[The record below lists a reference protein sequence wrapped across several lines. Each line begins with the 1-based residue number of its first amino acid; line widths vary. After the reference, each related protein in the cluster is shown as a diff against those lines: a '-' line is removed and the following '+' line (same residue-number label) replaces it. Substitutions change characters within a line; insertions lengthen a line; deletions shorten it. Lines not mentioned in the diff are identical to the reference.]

1 MRKCC
6 LQLHRGCFKHL
17 YLSTRKCIKLR
28 CITAYKV
35 REYRPCNDSIL
46 ALQPFYKSWHILGSK
61 AQTVH
66 TRIQFY
72 MNREVGDAFFFCLLN
87 QCIQQMEAVH
97 FRLQLIIEHSLEC
110 RHLRIHN
117 DNARRNT
124 CFAQFGTFVGHSHSQ
139 IIDMMFLQCLGNLIR
154 ACTIRRRF
162 HHADH
167 LGFRF
172 QFTTIIIQVGYHGS
186 EIHFKNRFV
195 NLLLQFFRQSI
206 KAKLTGTFYQYNF
219 IF

>member
-1 MRKCC
+1 MPFATISNRIFFGYLPYLQDGSFQCTYIIYNSIIDRTDTIQTDAQTYHIELCSKETLNTCRVADVTEYLMRKCC

-139 IIDMMFLQCLGNLIR
+139 IIDMMFL
-154 ACTIRRRF
+154 
-162 HHADH
+162 
-167 LGFRF
+167 
-172 QFTTIIIQVGYHGS
+172 
-186 EIHFKNRFV
+186 
-195 NLLLQFFRQSI
+195 
-206 KAKLTGTFYQYNF
+206 
-219 IF
+219 